1 MHKPYTTFAFFKM
14 AIVATAVIIL
24 ALLGLEYL
32 AGYPV
37 LLPGLALLALAYL
50 ILTFRV
56 SQLMYRFHLD
66 RAQDVNQVESWMW
79 LYQQF
84 TPSIALPPTRGIAGS
99 PDFLKVVVEY
109 CKQVKPKVVVEA
121 SSGVSTMI
129 ISEWLLHQQ
138 SDAKHLALEHEA
150 FYADQSRERVM
161 NPGSDVLHAPLKR
174 YTLNGQD
181 WQWYDIAALAALPPI
196 DLLVIDGPPEP
207 IQHLARYPAIP
218 ILWDKL
224 APNAIIIADD
234 ADRASERQT
243 IQRWVDEFDLQ
254 AQFIRTEKG
263 VCVLSRKKVE

>member
-1 MHKPYTTFAFFKM
+1 MHKPYTTFAFFKI
-14 AIVATAVIIL
+14 AIAITGIALVVLFALEYIWHFSVLVPGL
-24 ALLGLEYL
+24 ALLGL
-32 AGYPV
+32 AFV
-37 LLPGLALLALAYL
+37 

-109 CKQVKPKVVVEA
+109 CQLKQPKVIVEA

-129 ISEWLLHQQ
+129 ISELLMHKG
-138 SDAKHLALEHEA
+138 SDAEHLALEHEK
-150 FYADQSRERVM
+150 FYADQSRDRVK
-161 NPGSDVLHAPLKR
+161 NPGSKVLHAPLKS
-174 YTLNGQD
+174 YTINGQS
-181 WQWYDIAALAALPPI
+181 WQWYDISALDHLSQI

-218 ILWDKL
+218 LLWDKL
-224 APNAIIIADD
+224 SPNALIIADD

-243 IQRWVDEFDLQ
+243 IKKWEEEFGLKVK
-254 AQFIRTEKG
+254 FIRTEKG
-263 VCVLSRKKVE
+263 VCILERG